1 MGPHP
6 GPGDRFPHIG
16 SPGPWCASFCGH
28 MGVNVTR
35 HRGRYAELCGVTI
48 PLSPVVLD
56 LLLYLGHH
64 HLLSFE
70 EGRSDII
77 PIPQASLWVVK
88 GQAVSPAM
96 QESAV
101 RTFWQPL
108 SAPHSPISARSCSDT
123 FTRRGC
129 GGEHKTV
136 CEGAWGTTCT
146 PKPHSHSSELQDEG
160 APCSC
165 TVTVWHFCSWRA

>member
-1 MGPHP
+1 M
-6 GPGDRFPHIG
+6 
-16 SPGPWCASFCGH
+16 
-28 MGVNVTR
+28 
-35 HRGRYAELCGVTI
+35 TI

-70 EGRSDII
+70 EGSSDII

-108 SAPHSPISARSCSDT
+108 STSHSPISARSCSDT

-129 GGEHKTV
+129 RRNTTQYVKEL
-136 CEGAWGTTCT
+136 GTQHACQSYTHT
-146 PKPHSHSSELQDEG
+146 ALSLQGEG

-165 TVTVWHFCSWRA
+165 TATVWHFCSWGA